1 LRRAAF
7 KSNLYYLGF
16 DAVRHM
22 LFDKPGDAGLV
33 ALITP
38 RDDFGE
44 IIDIGISEKSS
55 TLGFSGK
62 PSTLY

>member
-1 LRRAAF
+1 
-7 KSNLYYLGF
+7 
-16 DAVRHM
+16 RHM
-22 LFDKPGDAGLV
+22 LFDKPGDAGLA

-55 TLGFSGK
+55 TLGFQRNHRRWDSRGNHLPYISFVDFK
-62 PSTLY
+62 S